1 MVDALEQPVDLA
13 EEARDL
19 RIGERVARFR
29 KAKGLTLA
37 ELSELAAIS
46 EATLSRAENGIS
58 PLNAHNLYILAK
70 VLGVDV
76 VSFFRSDTE
85 TFAKG
90 KRAIT
95 KRGQGEREATQ
106 RYDLELL
113 CAELT
118 AKRMIPSLNRVAV
131 RSLED
136 AGGLRA
142 HEGEEFVFVLSG
154 EVTIHTDIYAPA
166 TLVAGD
172 SMYFDSMTA
181 HAYVATGDGAAEI
194 LVVTAVDM

>member
-1 MVDALEQPVDLA
+1 MAETMEPTADLA
-13 EEARDL
+13 EEARGL
-19 RIGERVARFR
+19 RIGERLSRFR

-37 ELSELAAIS
+37 ELAERAAIS
-46 EATLSRAENGIS
+46 EATLSRAENGIT

-85 TFAKG
+85 AFAKG

-95 KRGQGEREATQ
+95 KRGRGEREATR

-118 AKRMIPSLNRVAV
+118 AKRMIPSLNRIAV

-166 TLVAGD
+166 MLEAGD

-181 HAYVATGDGAAEI
+181 HAYVAAGDGPAEI